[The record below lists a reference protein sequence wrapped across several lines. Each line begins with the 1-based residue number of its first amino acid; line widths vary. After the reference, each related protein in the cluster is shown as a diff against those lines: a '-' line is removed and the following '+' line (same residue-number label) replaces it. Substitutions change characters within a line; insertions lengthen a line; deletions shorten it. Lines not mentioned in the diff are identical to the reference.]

1 MFPYPAV
8 HGCNNK
14 PMTDRESANIIDIAN
29 PSADDDTNS
38 AGKPASK
45 MTGELQLTSR
55 AEVEAVV
62 LKFVEALNKDDA
74 SIVPLTPDVEY
85 HGMFSPIPI
94 RGDAD
99 VRDYIDQI
107 APFMLNETYGK
118 MIIEGGSVA
127 VMTSFDSVNGIHNEG
142 AFFFEVEGDN
152 LKAIRA
158 VFDTRRMFA
167 GKDR

>member
-1 MFPYPAV
+1 MSSRTQV
-8 HGCNNK
+8 
-14 PMTDRESANIIDIAN
+14 ESVI
-29 PSADDDTNS
+29 
-38 AGKPASK
+38 
-45 MTGELQLTSR
+45 
-55 AEVEAVV
+55 
-62 LKFVEALNKDDA
+62 LKFIEALNKDDA
-74 SIVPLTPDVEY
+74 SIVPLTEHVEY

-94 RGDAD
+94 SGESD

-142 AFFFEVEGDN
+142 AFFFEVEGDRI
-152 LKAIRA
+152 KAIRA

-167 GKDR
+167 GKEF